1 MDLVATLVSAGWA
14 SGVNAY
20 LTVALMSAL
29 GRAGIGDVP
38 EELQTDGVL
47 IGALVLYAIEFVVDK
62 VPLLDSAW
70 DVLHTVVRPAIAS
83 AVGVE
88 LGGDMGAVGVEEV
101 FAGGGAGALA
111 FASHAVK
118 ASIRLAVNTSPEPA
132 SNIVVSLLEDGLVA
146 GVTILALE
154 HPVPAAIIAAILL
167 VLGIALAIFLANRI
181 RRAARILRERWAGR
195 APWPSRA
202 TRSRRASASA

>member
-1 MDLVATLVSAGWA
+1 MELVASLVSAGWS

-20 LTVALMSAL
+20 LTVALMSLL
-29 GRAGIGDVP
+29 GRAGVGDVP

-70 DVLHTVVRPAIAS
+70 DTVHTLVRPAIAS

-101 FAGGGAGALA
+101 FAGGGAGATA

-118 ASIRLAVNTSPEPA
+118 AGIRLAVNTSPEPA
-132 SNIVVSLLEDGLVA
+132 SNILVSLLEDGMVA
-146 GVTILALE
+146 GVTLLALE
-154 HPVPAAIIAAILL
+154 HPVPAAVIAAILL
-167 VLGIALAIFLANRI
+167 VTGIALAIFLAKRI
-181 RRAARILRERWAGR
+181 RRTARFLRERWGGR
-195 APWPSRA
+195 PP
-202 TRSRRASASA
+202 

>member
-1 MDLVATLVSAGWA
+1 MDLVSTLISSGWA

-20 LTVALMSAL
+20 LTVALMNLL
-29 GRAGIGDVP
+29 GRAGVGDVP
-38 EELQTDGVL
+38 EELQGDGVL
-47 IGALVLYAIEFVVDK
+47 YAALVLYAIEFVVDK

-83 AVGVE
+83 AIGVAV
-88 LGGDMGAVGVEEV
+88 GGDAGAVGIEEA
-101 FAGGGAGALA
+101 FAGGGAGAMA

-118 ASIRLAVNTSPEPA
+118 ASIRLGVNSSPEPA

-154 HPVPAAIIAAILL
+154 HPMPAAIIALILL
-167 VLGIALAIFLANRI
+167 ATGIALAVFLFKRA
-181 RRAARILRERWAGR
+181 RRAWAVLR
-195 APWPSRA
+195 
-202 TRSRRASASA
+202 RRFRPPPPTSS

>member
-1 MDLVATLVSAGWA
+1 MDLVPTVVSAGWA

-20 LTVALMSAL
+20 LTVALMSLL
-29 GRAGIGDVP
+29 GRAGVGDVP

-70 DVLHTVVRPAIAS
+70 DVVHTVVRPAIAS

-88 LGGDMGAVGVEEV
+88 LGSDAGAVGVEEV

-118 ASIRLAVNTSPEPA
+118 AGIRLAVNTSPEPA
-132 SNIVVSLLEDGLVA
+132 SNIFVSLLEDGLVA
-146 GVTILALE
+146 GVTVLALE
-154 HPVPAAIIAAILL
+154 HPVPAAVIAVILL
-167 VLGIALAIFLANRI
+167 VLGIALAVFLAKRI
-181 RRAARILRERWAGR
+181 RRAVAYLRQRWAGR
-195 APWPSRA
+195 APP
-202 TRSRRASASA
+202 

>member
-1 MDLVATLVSAGWA
+1 MDLVPTLISAGWA

-20 LTVALMSAL
+20 LTVALMSLL
-29 GRAGIGDVP
+29 GRAGVGDVP

-47 IGALVLYAIEFVVDK
+47 IAALVLYAIEFVVDK

-70 DVLHTVVRPAIAS
+70 DLVHTIVRPAIAS

-101 FAGGGAGALA
+101 FAGAGAGALA

-118 ASIRLAVNTSPEPA
+118 AGIRLAVNTSPEPA
-132 SNIVVSLLEDGLVA
+132 SNIIVSLLEDGLVA

-154 HPVPAAIIAAILL
+154 HPVPAAIVAVVLL
-167 VLGIALAIFLANRI
+167 VVGIALAIFLAKRI
-181 RRAARILRERWAGR
+181 RRAARYLRERWA
-195 APWPSRA
+195 
-202 TRSRRASASA
+202 RRRPPP

>member
-1 MDLVATLVSAGWA
+1 MELVSTLVSAGWA

-20 LTVALMSAL
+20 LTVALMSVL
-29 GRAGIGDVP
+29 GRAGVGDVP

-47 IGALVLYAIEFVVDK
+47 IAALVLYAIEFVVDK

-70 DVLHTVVRPAIAS
+70 DVVHTIVRPAIAS

-88 LGGDMGAVGVEEV
+88 IGGDMGAVGVEEV
-101 FAGGGAGALA
+101 FAGGGAGVMA

-118 ASIRLAVNTSPEPA
+118 AGIRLAVNTSPEPA
-132 SNIVVSLLEDGLVA
+132 SNIFVSLLEDGLVA

-154 HPVPAAIIAAILL
+154 HPVPAAIIAVILL
-167 VLGIALAIFLANRI
+167 VLGIALAVFLWKRI
-181 RRAARILRERWAGR
+181 RQAARFLRARLGR
-195 APWPSRA
+195 GPPPA
-202 TRSRRASASA
+202 

>member
-20 LTVALMSAL
+20 LTVALMSLL
-29 GRAGIGDVP
+29 GRAGVGDVP
-38 EELQTDGVL
+38 EELQTDDVL
-47 IGALVLYAIEFVVDK
+47 VAALVLYAIEFVVDK

-70 DVLHTVVRPAIAS
+70 DLVHTIVRPAIAS

-88 LGGDMGAVGVEEV
+88 LGGEMGAVGVEEV

-118 ASIRLAVNTSPEPA
+118 AGIRLAVNTSPEPA
-132 SNIVVSLLEDGLVA
+132 SNIVVSLLEDAAVA

-154 HPVPAAIIAAILL
+154 HPVPAAIVAALLL
-167 VLGIALAIFLANRI
+167 VAGIALALFLAKRI
-181 RRAARILRERWAGR
+181 RRAVRFLRERWARRG
-195 APWPSRA
+195 PPPSPP
-202 TRSRRASASA
+202 

>member
-1 MDLVATLVSAGWA
+1 MELVSTLVSAGWA

-20 LTVALMSAL
+20 LTVALMSLL
-29 GRAGIGDVP
+29 GRAGVGDVP
-38 EELQTDGVL
+38 EELQQDGVL
-47 IGALVLYAIEFVVDK
+47 YAALVLYAIEFVADK

-70 DVLHTVVRPAIAS
+70 DAVHTVVRPAIAS
-83 AVGVE
+83 ALGVE

-118 ASIRLAVNTSPEPA
+118 AGIRLAVNTSPEPA
-132 SNIVVSLLEDGLVA
+132 SNILVSLFEDGLVA

-154 HPVPAAIIAAILL
+154 HPVPAAIVALILL
-167 VLGIALAIFLANRI
+167 VLGIALAVFLAKRI
-181 RRAARILRERWAGR
+181 RRAARFLRERWAGGGTG
-195 APWPSRA
+195 PSP
-202 TRSRRASASA
+202 

>member
-1 MDLVATLVSAGWA
+1 MELVSTLVSAGWA

-20 LTVALMSAL
+20 LTVALMSLL
-29 GRAGIGDVP
+29 GRAGVGEVP

-47 IGALVLYAIEFVVDK
+47 IAALVLYAIEFVVDK

-70 DVLHTVVRPAIAS
+70 DLVHTIVRPAIAS

-88 LGGDMGAVGVEEV
+88 IGGDMGAVGVEEV
-101 FAGGGAGALA
+101 FAGGGAGAMA

-118 ASIRLAVNTSPEPA
+118 AGIRLAVNTSPEPA
-132 SNIVVSLLEDGLVA
+132 SNIFVSLLEDGLVA

-167 VLGIALAIFLANRI
+167 VLGIALAIFLWKRI
-181 RRAARILRERWAGR
+181 RQAARFLRARWARGR
-195 APWPSRA
+195 SP
-202 TRSRRASASA
+202 